1 MSALDQARA
10 TQLANV
16 EEKTGRTLSELRR
29 VILAQGTMKH
39 STLRAFAQETLDL
52 GYGDANALIHFAQQ
66 SDGQTA
72 AEGKL
77 LSTAAVL
84 DEIYSGDKAA
94 LRQLHDALIANV
106 QAFGAYDTVP
116 KKGYVSL
123 RRSKQFAMVG
133 AANKAAIEIGL
144 NLKDNLVSGRVKAV
158 PPGGMCQYKLRI
170 SGQGEID
177 PELIGWLRR
186 AYDASA

>member
-123 RRSKQFAMVG
+123 RRSKQFATVG